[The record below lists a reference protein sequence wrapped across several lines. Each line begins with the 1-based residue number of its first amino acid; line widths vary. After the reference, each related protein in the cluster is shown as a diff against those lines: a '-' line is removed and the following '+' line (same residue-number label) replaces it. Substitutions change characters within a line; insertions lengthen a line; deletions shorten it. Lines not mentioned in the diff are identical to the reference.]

1 MNYKKL
7 LLIIL
12 IVSMIFSFITLLE
25 RYNIEK
31 NYKNIEMILDYNEV
45 EKLSKYSGE
54 NISNWLDFY
63 KENQISKV
71 SLQEESIQSLIQAG
85 KEIDADIV
93 YNIEREHE
101 SYEKLPDKLKND
113 IENRKIGQYDLV
125 ISLYN
130 DKIYNFVIDGLE
142 ERYDHSFYKIY
153 TEKTKKHIILKGSVK
168 ELLLEETEKY
178 LDYTGEPYIEN
189 QSYYNSQLI
198 YIGIGYDEEKIKNIK
213 ENGLE
218 LILRP
223 INYKPYS
230 EKLIKTYI
238 KKVEEYK
245 ADKDLIIFH
254 GKSIIG
260 FPEGYKTLYDY
271 LTENDIIP
279 VLIETAVQ
287 RGHIE
292 QDGIDNLLYDLNYN
306 GVRGF
311 SIWDYIRERYGE
323 YNYSGPE
330 EIENSIYRAITERNI
345 RLIYFKP
352 YMIEKNVFL
361 TDKDIYKTSFDRLYS
376 RLEEHNIRVG
386 DIKEIEKNILSI
398 TNQFLMFLNVIIIGL
413 YLLKTNFRLA
423 DKINLIVA
431 IMGAFLAGLLL
442 LYNKSLGGKIFAL
455 TSAIVYSSFSINYM
469 IENLI
474 DDKMHSNKK
483 LIIKFIK
490 TIVVLFS
497 LGLIGGLITTSFLSE
512 TKYYLEAD
520 IFRGVKISQLLPIA
534 IFGIFYIQKL
544 HNEKNKVNIYI
555 QILNKNIKVY
565 YGVIFMII
573 AGIGYYYISRTGH
586 ESEIEPIQLEMI
598 FRNFLENNLIARP
611 RTKEF
616 LFAAPALGAALY
628 FSQKQKDILRFVFS
642 LGAVTGITSIINTFS
657 HLRTPLY
664 LSITRTIY
672 SLGFSLVTGVLT
684 ILVLII
690 LEKIYT
696 AIKEKVYV

>member
-376 RLEEHNIRVG
+376 
-386 DIKEIEKNILSI
+386 ILI
-398 TNQFLMFLNVIIIGL
+398 FLPGR
-413 YLLKTNFRLA
+413 K
-423 DKINLIVA
+423 
-431 IMGAFLAGLLL
+431 
-442 LYNKSLGGKIFAL
+442 
-455 TSAIVYSSFSINYM
+455 
-469 IENLI
+469 
-474 DDKMHSNKK
+474 
-483 LIIKFIK
+483 
-490 TIVVLFS
+490 
-497 LGLIGGLITTSFLSE
+497 
-512 TKYYLEAD
+512 
-520 IFRGVKISQLLPIA
+520 
-534 IFGIFYIQKL
+534 
-544 HNEKNKVNIYI
+544 
-555 QILNKNIKVY
+555 
-565 YGVIFMII
+565 
-573 AGIGYYYISRTGH
+573 
-586 ESEIEPIQLEMI
+586 
-598 FRNFLENNLIARP
+598 
-611 RTKEF
+611 
-616 LFAAPALGAALY
+616 
-628 FSQKQKDILRFVFS
+628 
-642 LGAVTGITSIINTFS
+642 
-657 HLRTPLY
+657 
-664 LSITRTIY
+664 
-672 SLGFSLVTGVLT
+672 
-684 ILVLII
+684 
-690 LEKIYT
+690 
-696 AIKEKVYV
+696 